1 MNGVGGFTLGGLAS
15 FLTFNKS
22 FSMPINQVSMQL
34 NAIVMAMA
42 GAERIF
48 RLLDEKQEVDESIK
62 LLKAIQKM
70 IESATKSYQ
79 KVDTSYK
86 KAKM

>member
-48 RLLDEKQEVDESIK
+48 RLLDENRK
-62 LLKAIQKM
+62 
-70 IESATKSYQ
+70 
-79 KVDTSYK
+79 
-86 KAKM
+86 